1 MSAALLAVDEAVV
14 TVGAARLL
22 DGVSMEAHAG
32 EVLAILG
39 PNGAGKSTLLR
50 AALGHA
56 RLKSG
61 AVIWADR
68 PLVATSRAERARAI
82 AVVSQRASM
91 AFPMAALE
99 VVLLGRTPHHRGAER
114 DVDVATAWAALEAT
128 DVSHLARRRYPT
140 LSGGEQRRV
149 QLARALAQLWADG
162 PPPASPGVSP
172 STPGSGPPRLL
183 VLDEPT
189 ADLDI
194 GQAQRALALCRAEA
208 DRGAAVVAVLH
219 DLNQAAAVADRLLV
233 LARGRVVAAGPP
245 AVCLTPPV
253 LRRAYDADVDVLTL
267 PDGRGPVLLPARAPR
282 ISSPMTPPR
291 SPRP

>member
-1 MSAALLAVDEAVV
+1 MSALLVHPTARTRPPLLVAEDVVV
-14 TVGAARLL
+14 TAGAARLL
-22 DGVSMEAHAG
+22 DRVTMEAHAG
-32 EVLAILG
+32 EVLAVLG

-50 AALGHA
+50 AALGQA
-56 RLKSG
+56 RLAG
-61 AVIWADR
+61 GQVTWAGR
-68 PLVATSRAERARAI
+68 PLAASRRAERARAI

-99 VVLLGRTPHHRGAER
+99 VVLLGRTPHHRGVER
-114 DVDVATAWAALEAT
+114 DVDVATAWAALQAT

-162 PPPASPGVSP
+162 PPG
-172 STPGSGPPRLL
+172 GPTDRAPRLL

-267 PDGRGPVLLPARAPR
+267 PDGRGPVLLPARSPR
-282 ISSPMTPPR
+282 ATSPPR
-291 SPRP
+291 SP